1 MARSVGLGILAL
13 DRAFGS
19 AEWFPDRE
27 SRVEPATSEAG
38 YALLLVIWAIG
49 IISLLSLSFLG
60 SVRYRVMA
68 AANML
73 ESARAEALS
82 EAAVNLA
89 KLDLVLGLARGNTG
103 AQRFRPGGPV
113 VFCKMPELGVAG
125 ILVEDEGG
133 KVDLNAAPP
142 KLIARMLN
150 GFGATPDQAEKL
162 AAAIADFGS
171 TATDAVLEDVERREY
186 ANAGRPYGPKKA
198 LFETTMELDQ
208 VIGMPHKLFRQ
219 VLPYVTVHSRR
230 PGIDPDAASPAL
242 LAALAGEESDKVH
255 ALMQGNTAGIDR
267 TSLPGR
273 LPIGTVAPR
282 SGRSFL
288 IHVEM
293 SMPGKSVFVRE
304 AIVELIEGP
313 QPLVVREWWR
323 GERRAGFSTE
333 EVHRALDRRAVSLPA
348 C

>member
-1 MARSVGLGILAL
+1 LLVL
-13 DRAFGS
+13 
-19 AEWFPDRE
+19 PDRSSHIE
-27 SRVEPATSEAG
+27 IATSEDG

-49 IISLLSLSFLG
+49 IISLLALSFLG
-60 SVRYRVMA
+60 SVRYRVIA
-68 AANML
+68 AANIL
-73 ESARAEALS
+73 ESARAEALA
-82 EAAVNLA
+82 EAGVNLV
-89 KLDLVLGLARGNTG
+89 KFDLALGGARGNAG
-103 AQRFRPGGPV
+103 ALRFRPGGPM
-113 VFCKMPELGVAG
+113 VFCKMPEQGVAG

-142 KLIARMLN
+142 KLIARMLS
-150 GFGATPDQAEKL
+150 GFGATPDLAENL

-171 TATDAVLEDVERREY
+171 TATDAVLEDVERGEY
-186 ANAGRPYGPKKA
+186 ARVGRPYGPKKA

-255 ALMQGNTAGIDR
+255 ALMQGNTAGIDLA
-267 TSLPGR
+267 SLPGR
-273 LPIGTVAPR
+273 LPLGTVAPR

-288 IHVEM
+288 IHVEI

-304 AIVELIEGP
+304 AVVELVEGP
-313 QPLVVREWWR
+313 RPLVVREWRR

-333 EVHRALDRRAVSLPA
+333 AVHRALDRRAVSLPA